1 MVILSRLLAY
11 KSRSLMHV
19 TCSLSTDEIDALR
32 LEHRTSIELNAMN
45 AMNAKT
51 SNVTV
56 SLQTQSLLQTSDI

>member
-1 MVILSRLLAY
+1 
-11 KSRSLMHV
+11 MHV
-19 TCSLSTDEIDALR
+19 TCSLSTDENDALR

-56 SLQTQSLLQTSDI
+56 SLQTQSLLQTSEI